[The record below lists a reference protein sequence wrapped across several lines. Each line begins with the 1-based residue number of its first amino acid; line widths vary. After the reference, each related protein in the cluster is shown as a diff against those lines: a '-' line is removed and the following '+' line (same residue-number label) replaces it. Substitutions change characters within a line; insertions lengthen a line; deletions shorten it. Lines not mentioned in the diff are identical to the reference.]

1 MLSAEPKAEADKS
14 CQDLDYLR
22 CHKKPN
28 LIIVLLI
35 IVLKKKK
42 RQTHRR
48 KENELTLL
56 LESCIAR
63 ATYRLVSY
71 LLADSSL
78 I

>member
-1 MLSAEPKAEADKS
+1 MSQETES
-14 CQDLDYLR
+14 NNCFVNH
-22 CHKKPN
+22 CFE
-28 LIIVLLI
+28 
-35 IVLKKKK
+35 KKK